1 MPKDPAARAPGGR
14 GDMSATSRKERR
26 RALETL
32 WRKHA
37 GGSGAAALDEASVCG
52 AVELLA
58 SLYDRGG
65 GLPAWGRAV
74 VARVPGVVRQMEGRS
89 VAQARLPPPPPL
101 PFVLIGHAASLTPY

>member
-1 MPKDPAARAPGGR
+1 
-14 GDMSATSRKERR
+14 MSATSRKERR

-89 VAQARLPPPPPL
+89 VAQARLPPPPPPL
-101 PFVLIGHAASLTPY
+101 RTNRTRRVPHPVLIEHAASLTPY